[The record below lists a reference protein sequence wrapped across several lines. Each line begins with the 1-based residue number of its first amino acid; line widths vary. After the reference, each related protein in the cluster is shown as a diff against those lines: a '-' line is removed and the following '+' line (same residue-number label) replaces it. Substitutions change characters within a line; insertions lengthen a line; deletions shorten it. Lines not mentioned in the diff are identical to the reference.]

1 MPRLLGRRLT
11 LGLLVLISI
20 APLRAQLTFTFDYSL
35 DSGNFFSGANEGRR
49 QYLEAVG
56 TYVSQYFTATTL
68 SAINPA
74 GANSWNV
81 IANNPANP
89 AATLSL
95 GNLSVPANTVVV
107 YAGGAALGGSV
118 LAQAGPAGY
127 SASGDTT
134 WVNQTVQKRDLSLGA
149 YARTAVGSLA
159 FNSSTAWYFD
169 PTPQANASFTGQ
181 YDFFS
186 VAAHELLHVLGFG
199 ITETAWGWKANL
211 FGGTF
216 NGSRSLDEK
225 SDAQLGI
232 LLNSGIDHWAQNT
245 VSFSMR
251 DGTSQEA
258 LMDPDIAAGVR
269 KYLTSLD
276 LRAMQDIGY
285 VTNFTA
291 VPEPSTYAFGAG
303 VVSLVWAWRRRRR
316 RAQS

>member
-1 MPRLLGRRLT
+1 MLRLPGRWLI
-11 LGLLVLISI
+11 LGLLVSLSI

-35 DSGNFFSGANEGRR
+35 DSGNFFSGDNVGRR

-56 TYVSQYFTATTL
+56 TYVSQYFTSTTL
-68 SAINPA
+68 SAITP
-74 GANSWNV
+74 GGGNSWNV

-89 AATLSL
+89 SATVSL

-107 YAGGAALGGSV
+107 YAGGTALGGSV

-127 SASGDTT
+127 SASGDST
-134 WVNQTVQKRDLSLGA
+134 WVNQTVEKRDLSLGA

-159 FNSSTAWYFD
+159 FNSSTAWFFD
-169 PTPQANASFTGQ
+169 PTPQANATFTGQ

-199 ITETAWGWKANL
+199 ITQTGWGWKAKLDIEEPQYFVGSKVFEVNP
-211 FGGTF
+211 
-216 NGSRSLDEK
+216 NGV
-225 SDAQLGI
+225 
-232 LLNSGIDHWAQNT
+232 LLNAANGDHWVAGT
-245 VSFSMR
+245 LSFSMR
-251 DGTSQEA
+251 DGTSQET

-291 VPEPSTYAFGAG
+291 VPEPSTYALGAG
-303 VVSLVWAWRRRRR
+303 VVSLVWAWRRRR
-316 RAQS
+316 AQS